1 MRSDSETRSRSY
13 GVRLGRGVWGAAAL
27 MALGGLVL
35 LCFPKGVLGLFDASP
50 ELLSMGGRAM
60 RIISV
65 SYIFTAYML
74 IAQGVYQ
81 ALGNGVYSLAVTLL
95 LRRIC
100 SRRLGVPRSA

>member
-1 MRSDSETRSRSY
+1 
-13 GVRLGRGVWGAAAL
+13 
-27 MALGGLVL
+27 
-35 LCFPKGVLGLFDASP
+35 
-50 ELLSMGGRAM
+50 MGGRAM

-95 LRRIC
+95 RVVVVLLPLLWAFSVMFPLKDVWWAFVISEIISTLVSALLLRRIC